1 MKSLNS
7 ATSKLSQVARQPQSS
22 LILWALSTVSWLLIF
37 PVFWFL
43 TVQSLAIWM
52 LGQSVWMGH
61 LALWMLLG
69 RSSLITWST
78 FAILATAP
86 PAISYCACRK
96 VGMKGLL
103 PIAILSVLLIPAGQ
117 SFGRIDTYGTI
128 LTPLHIASQNGDL
141 PKSRGL
147 LLTLTRRY
155 HHYSFFTDGGDLI
168 RLGIDPNVRGDMGN
182 TPLMTVLDNPTYVQH
197 LLGLGANVNAENQA
211 GKTALDLATN
221 PQTIQLLK
229 QAGAK
234 SGRSE

>member
-1 MKSLNS
+1 
-7 ATSKLSQVARQPQSS
+7 LSPSEPFYTFG
-22 LILWALSTVSWLLIF
+22 ILT
-37 PVFWFL
+37 
-43 TVQSLAIWM
+43 
-52 LGQSVWMGH
+52 
-61 LALWMLLG
+61 
-69 RSSLITWST
+69 
-78 FAILATAP
+78 TAP

-103 PIAILSVLLIPAGQ
+103 PIVVLSALLIPAGQ

-128 LTPLHIASQNGDL
+128 LALLQVASQNGDL
-141 PKSRGL
+141 PKARGL

-168 RLGIDPNVRGDMGN
+168 RLGIDPNVRGDMSN

-197 LLGLGANVNAENQA
+197 LLGLGANVNAKNQA
-211 GKTALDLATN
+211 GKTAIDSATN